1 MISILSFNRDA
12 AEQGM
17 IEQSC
22 RREIA
27 RRSDEPLQYT
37 RAMGYEDLRQFDAAD
52 NLADLIYYEI
62 ENEADVERL
71 KVLRQKT
78 PLALLALFTS
88 PQISP
93 MLYLRPRIAPS
104 MLLLQPLSQEAL
116 DGLNSELLDTFF
128 EQMEAAAPSRCF
140 VLKERDG
147 KTLLPYEKISYFE
160 SRNKKIHLRA
170 GSEEY
175 EFYDSIENIEG
186 QLPEYFM
193 RCHRSFLVNTRK
205 IQKIRMAENCL
216 ELYSGAT
223 VPLSRTYRQKIRE
236 LMR

>member
-78 PLALLALFTS
+78 
-88 PQISP
+88 
-93 MLYLRPRIAPS
+93 R
-104 MLLLQPLSQEAL
+104 
-116 DGLNSELLDTFF
+116 
-128 EQMEAAAPSRCF
+128 
-140 VLKERDG
+140 
-147 KTLLPYEKISYFE
+147 
-160 SRNKKIHLRA
+160 
-170 GSEEY
+170 
-175 EFYDSIENIEG
+175 
-186 QLPEYFM
+186 
-193 RCHRSFLVNTRK
+193 
-205 IQKIRMAENCL
+205 
-216 ELYSGAT
+216 
-223 VPLSRTYRQKIRE
+223 
-236 LMR
+236 